1 MPKGKAIQL
10 INNQK
15 EGQKESP
22 VTLVKERSL
31 LEFIK
36 QVNCKCEFP
45 MGKRIKNS
53 SAKHWDKA
61 NKTIYDLQ
69 SNRKDWNCFLQYKL
83 DAFDHAEI
91 HAHVTDD
98 LVFKMMKNHLKQ
110 ICAH

>member
-22 VTLVKERSL
+22 VILVKERSL

-36 QVNCKCEFP
+36 QVNCKCKFP

-69 SNRKDWNCFLQYKL
+69 SNRNDWNGFIRYKL

-91 HAHVTDD
+91 YAHVT
-98 LVFKMMKNHLKQ
+98 MKILLQ
-110 ICAH
+110 IDV